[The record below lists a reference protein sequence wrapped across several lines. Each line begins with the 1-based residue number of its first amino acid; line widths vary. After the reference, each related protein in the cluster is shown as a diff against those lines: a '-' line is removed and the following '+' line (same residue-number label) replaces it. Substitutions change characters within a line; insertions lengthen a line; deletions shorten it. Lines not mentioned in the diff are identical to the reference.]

1 MYEPQVIYDEDEDES
16 VLLIPLYFCA
26 GLFYIYCISNA

>member
-1 MYEPQVIYDEDEDES
+1 MYEDEDES

-26 GLFYIYCISNA
+26 SLLYFYCISQT